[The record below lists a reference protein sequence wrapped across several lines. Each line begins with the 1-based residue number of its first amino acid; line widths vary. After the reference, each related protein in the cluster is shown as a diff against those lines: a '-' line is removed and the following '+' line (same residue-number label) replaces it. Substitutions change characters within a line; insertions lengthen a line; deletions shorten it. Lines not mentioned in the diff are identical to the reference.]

1 MLDGLGKDLTTH
13 IDNSNKFFKNGNF
26 SNVWSN
32 AEWTLPSFSNLISG
46 TRTSTHGVFEP
57 NSNYSNYF
65 NIHSLANPV
74 KMNKR
79 TIFEYFKN
87 LGFVTSS
94 FSAYDR
100 INPSYNFNKG
110 VDIFK
115 YSKNHTAEEIIED
128 IIGQIEMF
136 KNNSNF
142 IYAHIFDTHSP
153 AKNFHRISEFAGY
166 PSTNYNFDKENKD
179 IDKSLKKAIRIHDK
193 FESVQDISSFKTSD
207 RKLSILYNYLHN
219 LKLDD
224 FTILLFGDH
233 GTRLNDTKKF
243 NVLSKRHNNIGFC
256 KDKKIKNFKNKNN
269 FVELIDVLPSLLFRY
284 SKRIFKAPK

>member
-100 INPSYNFNKG
+100 INQ
-110 VDIFK
+110 VIILIREWICFK
-115 YSKNHTAEEIIED
+115 YSKNHTAE
-128 IIGQIEMF
+128 
-136 KNNSNF
+136 KLLR
-142 IYAHIFDTHSP
+142 T
-153 AKNFHRISEFAGY
+153 
-166 PSTNYNFDKENKD
+166 
-179 IDKSLKKAIRIHDK
+179 SL
-193 FESVQDISSFKTSD
+193 D
-207 RKLSILYNYLHN
+207 R
-219 LKLDD
+219 
-224 FTILLFGDH
+224 
-233 GTRLNDTKKF
+233 
-243 NVLSKRHNNIGFC
+243 
-256 KDKKIKNFKNKNN
+256 
-269 FVELIDVLPSLLFRY
+269 
-284 SKRIFKAPK
+284 